1 MFLSAKSR
9 DFQIQKYRYTVPKSR
24 TRLAEKRE
32 EKHMQLQ
39 SVTRCVSRVCNYCFW
54 SVVYIII
61 GLSINVMENF
71 VIVIRLTIWKSAMT
85 ILLERSGAKH
95 SFHQRTNYLHRRI
108 RVRRHNDIAVLSK
121 IIHWKTWNIENVQ
134 NMGGKIK

>member
-9 DFQIQKYRYTVPKSR
+9 DFQNQKYKYTVPKSR

-39 SVTRCVSRVCNYCFW
+39 SVTRCVSRLCNYCFW
-54 SVVYIII
+54 SVVYSII
-61 GLSINVMENF
+61 GLSMNVMENF
-71 VIVIRLTIWKSAMT
+71 VIVLGLTIWKSVVT

-95 SFHQRTNYLHRRI
+95 AFHQRTNYLHRRMK
-108 RVRRHNDIAVLSK
+108 VRRHNDIAVLNK